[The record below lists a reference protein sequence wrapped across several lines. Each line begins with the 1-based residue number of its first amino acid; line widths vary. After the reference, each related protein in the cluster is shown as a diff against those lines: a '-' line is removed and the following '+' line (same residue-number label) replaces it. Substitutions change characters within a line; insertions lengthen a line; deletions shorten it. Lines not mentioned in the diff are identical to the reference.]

1 MPDNLPLGFLLLD
14 NARLLRARFDRVLD
28 ASTLDLTAGEARAL
42 CHIAKHQP
50 ARQNALAQ
58 RMGVE
63 PMTMVRF
70 LDRLEAAGLV
80 RREADPA
87 DRRAKRVRITAE
99 AEPVVAH
106 VTDVMRIEREQVTS
120 HFSAEELTMLNDL
133 LSRLRERLVSGLS
146 DEEI

>member
-1 MPDNLPLGFLLLD
+1 MPEELPLGFLLLD

-42 CHIAKHQP
+42 CHIANHQP
-50 ARQNALAQ
+50 ARQNTLAS

-87 DRRAKRVRITAE
+87 DRRAKRVRVTPE
-99 AEPVVAH
+99 AEPIVAH
-106 VTDVMRIEREQVTS
+106 VRDVMRIEREHVTS
-120 HFSAEELTMLNDL
+120 QFSPEELSILNDL
-133 LSRLRERLVSGLS
+133 LGRLRSRLMSGLN
-146 DEEI
+146 DEDI